1 MAKNKKGKDKS
12 PVAEPERKA
21 NETENEQIPEVVDL
35 DSEVANSSLKC
46 SNEEDLLAAKAEIL
60 ELRALLL
67 AKDKELMELKGLR
80 SAAPPASSEDIQKL
94 QASSI
99 QFVLTYK
106 KILFTVCMHGY
117 HSYVALPV
125 CTVFWVRVYDVMSA
139 LYVNLN
145 LP

>member
-80 SAAPPASSEDIQKL
+80 SAAQPASSEDIQKL
-94 QASSI
+94 QVSSI
-99 QFVLTYK
+99 QFALTYK
-106 KILFTVCMHGY
+106 KIYCLPYACMGIIPTWLCR
-117 HSYVALPV
+117 YV
-125 CTVFWVRVYDVMSA
+125 VMYCILGTS
-139 LYVNLN
+139 V
-145 LP
+145 